1 MPISSR
7 SGVIFLFVTILLCV
21 LILFPLLQV
30 VVERDP
36 QLSAYDDNWNDI
48 SNFRM
53 ALEDQNVTSYNVSA
67 ILSNPAV
74 LDEIEDPSST
84 LLIVAGSESPYTNL
98 ELEILVRFMEK
109 GGSILVFGD
118 YDYSNTIAGLFAIE
132 YVNEHKLW
140 DQNYRGNVSLIETTA
155 YIRDLNGEDKSYSL
169 LLNEPVAI
177 KELNSGT
184 VNFWSSGFEVRRQ
197 TIMSTSGSSWI
208 DSDDDGA
215 ITPDDEAAP
224 MSGFALGMRFDMGP
238 RDEPLGSA
246 VFISDSSLPIN
257 QMWNYE
263 NTQNSLFLKDLVESI
278 IGSEGVVLFDES
290 RHTQDSFGASLFQ
303 AALGFYFLLSGDT
316 LILQVIRLNVLVAVI
331 ILTMALSLR
340 QPEPNRWYH
349 IFDIRRPRPFRSYGH
364 NLDNGILALQEVFLE
379 RIRLKYQIYEFDEK
393 SRKERLSILPE
404 LIRNYN
410 IPLDDDFKMLLGA
423 PTQIRPHDLRS
434 IAKKLSA
441 W

>member
-1 MPISSR
+1 MSISSR
-7 SGVIFLFVTILLCV
+7 SGVIFLFVTILICV
-21 LILFPLLQV
+21 LILFPILQY

-36 QLSAYDDNWNDI
+36 QLSAYDDDWNDI
-48 SNFRM
+48 SSFRM
-53 ALEDQNVTSYNVSA
+53 ALEAQDETSYNVSA

-74 LDEIEDPSST
+74 LDEIKDPSST
-84 LLIVAGSESPYTNL
+84 LLIIAGTESPYTNI
-98 ELEILVRFMEK
+98 ELEILVRFMEE

-118 YDYSNTIAGLFAIE
+118 FDYSNTVAGLFAIE
-132 YVNEHKLW
+132 YVKHTLW

-155 YIRDLNGEDKSYSL
+155 YIRDSTNGDQSYSL

-177 KELNSGT
+177 KDLTSQQ

-197 TIMSTSGSSWI
+197 TIISTSGSSWI

-215 ITPDDEAAP
+215 ITPEDEAAP
-224 MSGFALGMRFDMGP
+224 PSGFALGMRFDMGP
-238 RDEPLGSA
+238 KSEPLGSA

-257 QMWNYE
+257 EMWNE
-263 NTQNSLFLKDLVESI
+263 NQNSLFLKDLVKSI
-278 IGSEGVVLFDES
+278 IGSDGLVLFDES
-290 RHTQDSFGASLFQ
+290 RHTQESFGASLFQ
-303 AALGFYFLLSGDT
+303 AALGFYFLLSGET

-340 QPEPNRWYH
+340 QPEPRRWYH
-349 IFDIRRPRPFRSYGH
+349 IFDIRRPRSFRSYGH

-379 RIRLKYQIYEFDEK
+379 RIRLKYQIYEFDDK
-393 SRKERLSILPE
+393 SRKERLAILPD